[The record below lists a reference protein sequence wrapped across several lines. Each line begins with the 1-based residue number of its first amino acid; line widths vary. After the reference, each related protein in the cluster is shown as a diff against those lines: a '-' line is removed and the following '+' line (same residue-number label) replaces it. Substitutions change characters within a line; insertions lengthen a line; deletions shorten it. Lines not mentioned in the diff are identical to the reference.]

1 MQLIK
6 RYLAPLIEYEL
17 KRTSLSSLSSHPLP
31 KQMMGES

>member
-17 KRTSLSSLSSHPLP
+17 KGTPLSALTLFQN
-31 KQMMGES
+31 K